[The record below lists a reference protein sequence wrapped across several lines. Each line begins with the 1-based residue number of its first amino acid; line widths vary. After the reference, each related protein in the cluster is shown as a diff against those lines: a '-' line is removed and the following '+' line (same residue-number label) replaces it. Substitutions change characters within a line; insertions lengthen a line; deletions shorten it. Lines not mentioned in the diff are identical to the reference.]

1 MGRTKYSDEERDQI
15 LVSFIRATR
24 EILDE
29 EGIENISIRK
39 IAGLTGL
46 NSATMY
52 LYFPNAD
59 VLVTMA
65 SMSYLEKYCRT
76 LAADMPRMNTNRSAF
91 LHTWEVFTQYAFAQP
106 KIFYHIFFSPH
117 TVPLNEIVDEY
128 YRLFPG
134 QLSNIQG
141 NVYEMLHSGS
151 LSERCWAV
159 FWPLAEELGIDREE
173 AELINSLMICY
184 FRTLLEERCQDA
196 EGMLKS
202 AQLSQ
207 RMHDALEFL
216 LRQGEKKP

>member
-1 MGRTKYSDEERDQI
+1 MGRTKYTEEERDQI
-15 LVSFIRATR
+15 LITFIRAAR
-24 EILDE
+24 EILDA
-29 EGIENISIRK
+29 EGIEKISIRK

-76 LAADMPRMNTNRSAF
+76 LAADMPLMNTHRAAF
-91 LHTWEVFTQYAFAQP
+91 LHTWEVFSSYAFAQP
-106 KIFYHIFFSPH
+106 KVFYHIFFSPH
-117 TVPLNEIVDEY
+117 TVPLNKIVDEY

-151 LSERCWAV
+151 LAERSWKV
-159 FWPLAEELGIDREE
+159 LWPLAEELGISHEE
-173 AELINSLMICY
+173 AEIINTMTLCY
-184 FRTLLEERCQDA
+184 FRELLEERCRDA

-202 AQLSQ
+202 AQLTQ
-207 RMHDALEFL
+207 KMNGALEFL
-216 LRQGEKKP
+216 LRQSEK